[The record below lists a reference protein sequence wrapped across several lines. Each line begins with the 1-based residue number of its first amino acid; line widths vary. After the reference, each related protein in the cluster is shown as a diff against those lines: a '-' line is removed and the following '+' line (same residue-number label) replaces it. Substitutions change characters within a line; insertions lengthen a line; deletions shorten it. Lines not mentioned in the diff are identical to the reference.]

1 METDKIKILLEAIRA
16 GNLSYIAVGLGYTPS
31 GISRAISSLEE
42 EVGFPLLVRHRTG
55 VSPTADCKRL
65 IPVMQEL
72 LERDEQIKILAAGI
86 RGLQIGTVVVGTVY
100 NLFYHT
106 ISQMI
111 TSFVKDYPGIN
122 VHFVTGSSSGL
133 ANKLDQG
140 KIDVCLISHR
150 VGNFSWTPLFEDD
163 LIVWVPESHPC
174 AKTEVYPMERF
185 AFDPYISVFPDTE
198 PNDVVF
204 FKKENLHPNIKFTA
218 GDVDVA
224 FAMVD
229 AGLGVSVVNGLS
241 ADARLGRGKV
251 VTLQMNPRQKVEVG
265 LAVANREAEAPAA
278 KHFIKFAVSYFCD
291 HLDRVSTQLGGAP
304 ARNICLGHNGT
315 QEDGKIESGKAT

>member
-1 METDKIKILLEAIRA
+1 METDKIRILLEAIRA
-16 GNLSYIAVGLGYTPS
+16 GNLSCIAVGLGYTPS

-42 EVGFPLLVRHRTG
+42 EVGFPLLLRHRTG

-72 LERDEQIKILAAGI
+72 MERDEQLKILAAGV

-111 TSFVKDYPGIN
+111 TSFVKDYPGIS

-150 VGNFSWTPLFEDD
+150 VGNFHWTPLFEDD
-163 LIVWVPESHPC
+163 LIVWVPENHPC
-174 AKTEVYPMERF
+174 AKTGVYPLEQLTR
-185 AFDPYISVFPDTE
+185 DPYVSVFPDTE
-198 PNDVVF
+198 PNDVMF
-204 FKKENLHPNIKFTA
+204 FKKENLHPNIKYTA
-218 GDVDVA
+218 GDVDAA

-251 VTLQMNPRQKVEVG
+251 VTLQLEPRQKVEVG
-265 LAVANREAEAPAA
+265 LAVANREFEAPAA
-278 KHFIKFAVSYFCD
+278 KQFIKFAVSYFCD
-291 HLDRVSTQLGGAP
+291 HLERVSTRLTDVPNRSIHLKQLDAK
-304 ARNICLGHNGT
+304 
-315 QEDGKIESGKAT
+315 EKD